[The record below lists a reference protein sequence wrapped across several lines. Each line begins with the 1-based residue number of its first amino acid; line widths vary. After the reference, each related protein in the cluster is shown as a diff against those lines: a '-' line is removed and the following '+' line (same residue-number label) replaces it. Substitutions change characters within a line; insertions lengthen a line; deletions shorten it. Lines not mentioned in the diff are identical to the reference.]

1 MEIENLS
8 LRIDEAPLN
17 ELITK
22 KLPKG
27 TNLQELKVVMEEGEV
42 SLEGNNISVA
52 FKDFKIQG
60 MPAALFKNM
69 LIEFITEQTEGIEGI
84 IAQEKGILIVPE
96 AMLKKEGIKMGGNLQ
111 KIECLKG
118 AVRIIAGT

>member
-1 MEIENLS
+1 LH
-8 LRIDEAPLN
+8 
-17 ELITK
+17 
-22 KLPKG
+22 
-27 TNLQELKVVMEEGEV
+27 VH
-42 SLEGNNISVA
+42 LEGNNISVA

-69 LIEFITEQTEGIEGI
+69 LVEFITEQTEGIEGI

-96 AMLKKEGIKMGGNLQ
+96 AMLKNEGIKLGGNL
-111 KIECLKG
+111 KEIECLKG

>member
-22 KLPKG
+22 RLPKG

-42 SLEGNNISVA
+42 SLEGKYFAVMFPIKFKVLLNVHLEGNNISVA

-84 IAQEKGILIVPE
+84 IAQEK
-96 AMLKKEGIKMGGNLQ
+96 
-111 KIECLKG
+111 
-118 AVRIIAGT
+118 